1 MSRILHKRVL
11 SSRFMAGLTPI
22 LLLGCSTVPMSPG
35 TALAQSDSVAREMPS
50 GDSGMDSQLMFEL
63 MISELA
69 GRRGQLDVAM
79 AGYLR
84 AAGRTD
90 DPRVSERATRLA
102 MFGRQWEEAE
112 AAARRWLSLDPD
124 AQVALPLMAQAL
136 MHQGKLDDA
145 AEVYVQIVQTSDDQD
160 QALRQVYADVRV
172 AEKTDNAV
180 SIMQQVARAFS
191 DNAQSHLGLARLQLQ
206 ANDRSAALLSVDK
219 TLELDGAEVSALLLR
234 AQILS
239 ALGRPEEG
247 LSRIKS
253 VLDAGEGQQ
262 SLRMGYAQLLAEAGR
277 YDEVGEQL
285 DSLYRSSGDDQDVL
299 LTIAM
304 LALDARRIEQARTY
318 LADLL
323 EKGVYPDQANFYLAR
338 ISDQQKDYQ
347 QAIAY
352 YDAVEPGELQLTARI
367 RAAELVGISGDV
379 EQGRERLRSMASSLE
394 DQAMRPRL
402 ITAESRMLQTAGQAN
417 EAVLVLTEGLAEIPD
432 NEDLLY
438 ARALAANAADDINL
452 MMADLNRL
460 IEKDPDNAHAL
471 NALGYH
477 LADSNVELDRAEELL
492 VKANQLLPDDP
503 AIMDS
508 LGWLRYRQ
516 GRFDEA
522 ITLLKAAYAMFPDAE
537 IAAHLGEALWL
548 NGNEQEAR
556 KLIEEALVESPDD
569 ERLIQVMK
577 QYGE

>member
-1 MSRILHKRVL
+1 
-11 SSRFMAGLTPI
+11 
-22 LLLGCSTVPMSPG
+22 
-35 TALAQSDSVAREMPS
+35 
-50 GDSGMDSQLMFEL
+50 
-63 MISELA
+63 
-69 GRRGQLDVAM
+69 
-79 AGYLR
+79 
-84 AAGRTD
+84 
-90 DPRVSERATRLA
+90 
-102 MFGRQWEEAE
+102 
-112 AAARRWLSLDPD
+112 
-124 AQVALPLMAQAL
+124 
-136 MHQGKLDDA
+136 
-145 AEVYVQIVQTSDDQD
+145 
-160 QALRQVYADVRV
+160 
-172 AEKTDNAV
+172 
-180 SIMQQVARAFS
+180 
-191 DNAQSHLGLARLQLQ
+191 
-206 ANDRSAALLSVDK
+206 
-219 TLELDGAEVSALLLR
+219 
-234 AQILS
+234 
-239 ALGRPEEG
+239 
-247 LSRIKS
+247 
-253 VLDAGEGQQ
+253 
-262 SLRMGYAQLLAEAGR
+262 
-277 YDEVGEQL
+277 
-285 DSLYRSSGDDQDVL
+285 
-299 LTIAM
+299 
-304 LALDARRIEQARTY
+304 
-318 LADLL
+318 
-323 EKGVYPDQANFYLAR
+323 
-338 ISDQQKDYQ
+338 
-347 QAIAY
+347 
-352 YDAVEPGELQLTARI
+352 
-367 RAAELVGISGDV
+367 LVGISGDV